1 MANSWNAEFKVSFF
15 GVPTLFKVLGL
26 SFSKRNDRCGYS
38 STGSGRTG
46 LGAWLLGLS
55 FLTLSACTTFPDISQ
70 SRSPCRMEPGGWC
83 SFVREGAVEA
93 YPYAIASLQAYEG
106 DSDLYEEP
114 LPMLEKLDAL
124 PIDEAARD
132 KGFGYVLFNQFSPQ
146 TSGHE
151 DRQPIARI
159 LAFRGTDFDGFS
171 DIFYGTLRNDQ
182 IELAVEAF
190 ASESARFEDDVP
202 WVVAGH
208 SLGGALATEVSVA
221 NPRVRAFMFNT
232 SPFYGG
238 DAMSND
244 VQRTV
249 FNERG
254 ELLRRFAKFKSAPAA
269 EVYTINCGPGNNT
282 FTKHRIRLL
291 ADCLT
296 WIAAYAD
303 KDALQMVGTQGI
315 ERPMVECRREQPGHP
330 GVGHHEIT
338 PCVHQARPSKDD
350 ADSDEGN

>member
-1 MANSWNAEFKVSFF
+1 MFVS
-15 GVPTLFKVLGL
+15 
-26 SFSKRNDRCGYS
+26 
-38 STGSGRTG
+38 RT
-46 LGAWLLGLS
+46 LLGVVC
-55 FLTLSACTTFPDISQ
+55 LTLSACTTFPDISQ

-83 SFVREGAVEA
+83 DFVRDGAVEA

-106 DSDLYEEP
+106 DDDLYKAP
-114 LPMLEKLDAL
+114 IPMLEQLEAR
-124 PIDEAARD
+124 PIDEDAKR
-132 KGFGYVLFNQFSPQ
+132 KGFGYLLFNQFAPG
-146 TSGHE
+146 TSSE
-151 DRQPIARI
+151 PDRQPIARI

-182 IELAVEAF
+182 IDLAVAAF
-190 ASESARFEDDVP
+190 AAEAARFDDDVP
-202 WVVAGH
+202 WVVTGH

-221 NPRVRAFMFNT
+221 NPEVRAFMFNT

-269 EVYTINCGPGNNT
+269 EVYTINCGPGNNG

-303 KDALQMVGTQGI
+303 EDAFSFVVAQGI
-315 ERPMVECRREQPGHP
+315 DRPMVECRRDQPGHP
-330 GVGHHEIT
+330 GVGHREAI
-338 PCVHQARPSKDD
+338 PCVHQARSANKEKLEPEADD
-350 ADSDEGN
+350 